1 LSYSSKLLIGHFG
14 CFVAQVFF
22 IESTVWD
29 GCTPRVAASIRR
41 LTESWG
47 PYSTK
52 SRRYPLYGLF
62 GEVIGP
68 AWSAYIASLPARH
81 VGRRQAAE
89 FDLTTAARDLGFD
102 GLRQGLEKIARAA
115 YSQEGQCDI
124 KKAPSFK
131 SGRMATATIRPSR
144 KTNNFVFTQTLESL
158 IELADRCSAKGP
170 RSTIAVDNVN
180 ALRGGVYCHFC
191 GQETEVR
198 SYLNAD
204 PAFREA
210 NWPHDH
216 GTLVPSL
223 SSKYCIGHRPR
234 NHDGSW
240 NPEYKRAKRA
250 GEKFQLEARRL
261 THQSTSISIRLASSG
276 NVAVDD
282 FYLDVIKQKLLYPD
296 EKTELRNHAN
306 QLVRHKVSDRKKF
319 IVTLRTA
326 GFTQKEISQRCG
338 ISQQA
343 VSKALKS
350 LPAVYRLDV

>member
-1 LSYSSKLLIGHFG
+1 MADAFPDGIS
-14 CFVAQVFF
+14 
-22 IESTVWD
+22 VWY
-29 GCTPRVAASIRR
+29 GCTSRVAAAARQ
-41 LTESWG
+41 LTARWG

-52 SRRYPLYGLF
+52 SRRYPLYRLF

-81 VGRRQAAE
+81 VGHRHVAE
-89 FDLTTAARDLGFD
+89 LDLNTAARDSGFD
-102 GLRQGLEKIARAA
+102 GLRQRLEQITRAV
-115 YSQEGQCDI
+115 YSQNNQLGDKEE
-124 KKAPSFK
+124 APFE
-131 SGRMATATIRPSR
+131 ATTVVTATIQPPR
-144 KTNNFVFTQTLESL
+144 KSTRFIFTQTLETL

-180 ALRGGVYCHFC
+180 ALRGRAHCHFC
-191 GQETEVR
+191 GMESEVR

-204 PAFREA
+204 LAFREV

-216 GTLVPSL
+216 GNLVPSL
-223 SSKYCIGHRPR
+223 SGKYCIGHRPR

-250 GEKFQLEARRL
+250 EGEFQLEARRL
-261 THQSTSISIRLASSG
+261 THQSTSISKRLASSG

-282 FYLDVIKQKLLYPD
+282 FYLAVVKQKLLYPD
-296 EKTELRNHAN
+296 EQTELRNHAH
-306 QLVRHKVSDRKKF
+306 QLARHKVSDKKKF
-319 IVTLRTA
+319 IVTLRAA

-338 ISQQA
+338 VSQQA

-350 LPAVYRLDV
+350 LPTDYRFDA